1 MVQIDKLTVV
11 HLKAI
16 PVGETEIFL
25 FKKPVDGSLRVIQN
39 AQSIAHRMK
48 ERFGWL
54 LYTSI
59 DKVNFALRITMV
71 RRPDLENTT
80 ITSKAPER

>member
-1 MVQIDKLTVV
+1 MVLIDKLSVT
-11 HLKAI
+11 HLRAI
-16 PVGETEIFL
+16 PVGETEVFQ
-25 FKKPVDGSLRVIQN
+25 FKRPADGSLRVIQN

-48 ERFGWL
+48 ERFGWQ

-71 RRPDLENTT
+71 RRPDLKPAETEISTT
-80 ITSKAPER
+80 NV

>member
-1 MVQIDKLTVV
+1 
-11 HLKAI
+11 
-16 PVGETEIFL
+16 
-25 FKKPVDGSLRVIQN
+25 
-39 AQSIAHRMK
+39 MK

-80 ITSKAPER
+80 ITSKVHER